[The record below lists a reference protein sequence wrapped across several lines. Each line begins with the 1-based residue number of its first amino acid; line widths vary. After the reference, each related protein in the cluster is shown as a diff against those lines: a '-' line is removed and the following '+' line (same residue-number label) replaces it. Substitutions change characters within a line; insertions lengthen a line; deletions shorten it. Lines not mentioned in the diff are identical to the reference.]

1 MKKNTG
7 FNNQRTFGV
16 EIEFFLGRTNMRGE
30 HAEEVAQAVRNQGVE
45 CRVEGYNHTTRPHWK
60 IVTDSSVRYEG
71 LEIVSPPLKGQDGL
85 NQLEKVLKALN
96 QVGAKVDKTCGIHVH
111 HDASDFTL
119 KTFKNLYGMYARYED
134 CIDEL
139 VVKSRR
145 GSDNRYCQSPRTNL
159 EQLQNAKSVD
169 EIIDMVYP
177 SRYIKLNCQSFR
189 RHGTI
194 EFRQHGGSTEYQKI
208 MSWIVFTQ
216 MMVERA
222 VNGTIQ
228 LKEGATDWFNFKK
241 VIRAYAW
248 MGADELQQEAIK
260 YLNKRRQEL
269 AKKYN
274 QTLAS

>member
-7 FNNQRTFGV
+7 FNNERTFGV
-16 EIEFFLGRTNMRGE
+16 EIEFFLGRTNRRGAY
-30 HAEEVAQAVRNQGVE
+30 AEEVAQAVREQGIECYVE
-45 CRVEGYNHTTRPHWK
+45 SYNHITRPHWK
-60 IVTDSSVRYEG
+60 IVTDSSVSYEG
-71 LEIVSPPLKGQDGL
+71 LETVSPPLKGQDGL
-85 NQLEKVLKALN
+85 NQLKKVLKALN
-96 QVGAKVDKTCGIHVH
+96 QVGAKVDRSCGVHVH

-119 KTFKNLYGMYARYED
+119 RTFKNLYGLYARFED

-139 VVKSRR
+139 VPMSRR
-145 GSDNRYCQSPRTNL
+145 GNYNSYCASPGTDL
-159 EQLQNAKSVD
+159 EQLQKAKSIEEIVD
-169 EIIDMVYP
+169 RMYP
-177 SRYIKLNCQSFR
+177 SRYIKLNCQSYR

-208 MSWIVFTQ
+208 MSWIVLTQ

-228 LKEGATDWFNFKK
+228 LKEGANDWFNFKK
-241 VIRAYAW
+241 VLRAYAW

-260 YLNKRRQEL
+260 YLNKRRKEL